1 MDTSPDERRGQTVVS
16 CRTPAGPK
24 EAQKRIIKMVVAK
37 TAETRLR
44 DVLKK
49 IHVRKNHHL
58 ADITMRRKWPKS
70 HAPRTQ
76 DTDPA
81 F

>member
-1 MDTSPDERRGQTVVS
+1 MQM
-16 CRTPAGPK
+16 A
-24 EAQKRIIKMVVAK
+24 VAK

-44 DVLKK
+44 DALKK

-58 ADITMRRKWPKS
+58 ADITMPQKRPKS